1 MSKRGRFAFKSVN
14 ILSVYIFFFLAALF
28 VTGCGGGGSTVTPPP
43 PPPPPSTTSAQ
54 LRIGDAAVD
63 KIVDFELTIASP
75 IVATP
80 SGGGTPV
87 NIVVGPNRL
96 ELSHMAGKLEALG
109 VLNVPQGS
117 YSSIALTIQ
126 NPELVFVSGIGTL
139 VSISGSASQT
149 ITVNFTP
156 ALTISSAP
164 TLLNVDLNVAN
175 SIATD
180 ASGNITGFNFSNSSF
195 IITTSAIGAEAQQED
210 KNGEIEG
217 VTGVVSTIS
226 GNNFVLNVGQS
237 GAQLTFATD
246 NTTQF
251 SDGLTNLASALNQIV
266 EVDGVTK
273 SDGTLFA
280 KKLEGLEAPTGAEVE
295 GLITLVVGNPA
306 TSLTVL
312 AQDGIGGGM
321 DNSKVGANFFI
332 NVNGLS
338 SSKYKIDLGKCD
350 TSGLT
355 VPGPNFPFDPTTIH
369 AGQRIE
375 VETVNAVPAGGGTI
389 TAEKVFL
396 EQQAISGTV
405 SNFVAGSGGAATF
418 DVNLPA
424 ESHLAVLSG
433 QSVVHVFQQAGTN
446 NQFGTISNSSNVRVR
461 GLLFWTGTTFNML
474 ARRITAP

>member
-1 MSKRGRFAFKSVN
+1 MSRPLRFAFTTFG
-14 ILSVYIFFFLAALF
+14 ILSACIVFLA
-28 VTGCGGGGSTVTPPP
+28 VVSVMGCGGGGSTVTPPP
-43 PPPPPSTTSAQ
+43 PPPPSSATSAQ
-54 LRIGDAAVD
+54 LRIGDSAVD

-87 NIVVGPNRL
+87 NIAVGPNRL
-96 ELSHMAGKLEALG
+96 ELSHLAGKLEALG
-109 VLNVPQGS
+109 ILNVPQGS
-117 YSSIALTIQ
+117 YSSVAITIQ
-126 NPELVFVSGIGTL
+126 NPELVFVSGAGTL
-139 VSISGSASQT
+139 VTISGNASQT
-149 ITVNFTP
+149 LTINFSP
-156 ALTISSAP
+156 ALTIPSTP

-180 ASGNITGFNFSNSSF
+180 ASGNITGFNFSGSSF
-195 IITTSAIGAEAQQED
+195 VITTSAIGAEAQQED

-217 VTGVVSTIS
+217 VTGLVSSIS

-246 NTTQF
+246 ATTQF
-251 SDGLTNLASALNQIV
+251 TDGLTNLASALNQIV

-280 KKLEGLEAPTGAEVE
+280 KKLEGLEAPAGAEVE
-295 GLITLVVGNPA
+295 GIITQVVGNPA
-306 TSLTVL
+306 TTLTLL
-312 AQDGIGGGM
+312 AHDGIGSGM
-321 DNSKVGANFFI
+321 DNSKVGVSFFV

-338 SSKYKIDLGKCD
+338 SSKYRIDLGKCD

-355 VPGPNFPFDPTTIH
+355 IPGPNFPFDGTTIH

-375 VETVNAVPAGGGTI
+375 VETVSALPAAGGTF

-418 DVNLPA
+418 DLNLPA
-424 ESHLAVLSG
+424 GSHLAVLSG

-446 NQFGTISNSSNVRVR
+446 NQFGTIGNGSIVRVR
-461 GLLFWTGTTFNML
+461 GLLFFTGTTFNML
-474 ARRITAP
+474 GRRITAP